1 MPSLSIRK
9 ASTVIFSEFAEESMS
24 PAQKAY
30 WSSLSGRVV
39 QFAILLLFMFFDAGV
54 PILYQLWGIMYG
66 GETQDIKFSPPAV
79 MLTAIVCETGAMLL
93 AAFGIRGVQ
102 GLRDAFQPM
111 NTLRFSPAGLLFG
124 MSGLLSMLSMSM
136 LSADLYSVVSQAQ
149 LVVLAMSWTV
159 LFRTPLSLTQWL
171 ALVSIASGLIGFN
184 LSGTPTLKERLGI
197 LLMGLRM
204 LCEAFACV
212 YGEKFMKDA
221 DEDLYILIAWMKPVE
236 FITCNVLLLVMPG
249 MNGNPPERE
258 VLMQSGFF
266 HDWNLLTMGIVL
278 TSMGDTIMTALL
290 VKEFDSITKGI
301 ASAAGM
307 LFPTQAFVQ
316 LIAKPH
322 YTGLKIFSAM
332 QVIQGVMMYVSA
344 SASMEKETALLDEL
358 RESRSR
364 SMDQKFRDHSNGRWL
379 ETIPGSGDEAE
390 SSN

>member
-212 YGEKFMKDA
+212 YGEKFMK
-221 DEDLYILIAWMKPVE
+221 
-236 FITCNVLLLVMPG
+236 
-249 MNGNPPERE
+249 
-258 VLMQSGFF
+258 
-266 HDWNLLTMGIVL
+266 
-278 TSMGDTIMTALL
+278 
-290 VKEFDSITKGI
+290 
-301 ASAAGM
+301 
-307 LFPTQAFVQ
+307 AFVQ

-364 SMDQKFRDHSNGRWL
+364 SMDQKFLDHNNGRWL
-379 ETIPGSGDEAE
+379 ETIQGSGDEAE